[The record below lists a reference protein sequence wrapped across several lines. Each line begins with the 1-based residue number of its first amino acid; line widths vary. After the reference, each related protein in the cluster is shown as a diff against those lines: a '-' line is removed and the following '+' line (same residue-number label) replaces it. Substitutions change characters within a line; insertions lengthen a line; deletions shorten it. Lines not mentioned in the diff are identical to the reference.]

1 MKNFLVLA
9 LLASTAIVAAVACSS
24 SGSQASDAGPVDAT
38 VDAPVATDGGYP
50 VLPLDARP
58 PDGNF
63 CALPGSW
70 VTTPQGPEVIPD
82 PAQAVADLSWL
93 ELPPGFCAHQFATV
107 QMTRQLRFAP
117 DGHLFVASPTTPT
130 TGGSNNGMSA
140 IVVLP
145 DDNHDGYADSVATFL
160 SNLPSTQG
168 LMFTGGYFYYQDHA
182 SILRVPFHAKDLT
195 PSGTPELVTT
205 ITLEQDSLH
214 WPKVMDIAQDGTIY
228 VTNGSTQEEVC
239 TAGSAPFGAIL
250 QLGAGSGVDGGVDGA
265 ADGGGDGGTGGV
277 ATVVARGFRNP
288 IALRCEANHDVCL
301 AAELSLDYS
310 GPTGGREKLVPVRQ
324 GDDWGYPCCATQG
337 TPYTGVFYADGA
349 TPDCSGVANESA
361 AFIIGETPFGLDFE
375 PGAWPAPWGGRAF
388 VTLHGEVSKW
398 EGARLVAIEL
408 DPSTGLPVT
417 SSDLDGGFDMQN
429 AIDFAKGW
437 ADGRRD
443 HGRPAPLAF
452 APDGRLF
459 LGDDQAGQI
468 VWIAPVGLA
477 KP

>member
-9 LLASTAIVAAVACSS
+9 PLVSTAILAAAACSTS
-24 SGSQASDAGPVDAT
+24 SGSPPSPDGGTPEAGPQDATLDAGPM
-38 VDAPVATDGGYP
+38 DGGPP
-50 VLPLDARP
+50 VLPVDARP
-58 PDGNF
+58 PSGNF

-70 VTTPQGPEVIPD
+70 VTTAQGPEVIPD
-82 PAQAVADLSWL
+82 PAQPLADLSWL
-93 ELPPGFCAHQFATV
+93 ELPPGFCAHYFGTV

-145 DDNHDGYADSVATFL
+145 DDNKDGYADTVATFL
-160 SNLPSTQG
+160 ANLPSTQG
-168 LMFTGGYFYYQDHA
+168 LMFTGGYFYYQDTA
-182 SILRVPFHAKDLT
+182 NILRVPFNPNDLT

-205 ITLEQDSLH
+205 ITLQQDSLH
-214 WPKVMDIAQDGTIY
+214 WAKVMDIAQDGTIY
-228 VTNGSTQEEVC
+228 VTNGSTQGEACV
-239 TAGSAPFGAIL
+239 AGSPPFGAIL
-250 QLGAGSGVDGGVDGA
+250 QLGADGG
-265 ADGGGDGGTGGV
+265 
-277 ATVVARGFRNP
+277 ATPIARGFRNP
-288 IALRCEANHDVCL
+288 IALRCEANHNVCL

-310 GPTGGREKLVPVRQ
+310 GPAGGREKLVPVRQ
-324 GDDWGYPCCATQG
+324 GDDWGFPCCATQG
-337 TPYTGVFYADGA
+337 TPYTGVRYPDGGV
-349 TPDCSGVANESA
+349 PDCSGVANESA
-361 AFIIGETPFGLDFE
+361 AFVIGETPFGIDFE
-375 PGAWPAPWGGRAF
+375 PGLWPAPWGGRAF
-388 VTLHGEVSKW
+388 VTLHGEVSLW
-398 EGARLVAIEL
+398 QGARLVAIAL

-443 HGRPAPLAF
+443 HGRPAPLTF

-459 LGDDQAGQI
+459 LGDDQRGQI